1 MEKQYGLL
9 GPYKMVPNL
18 KHNRRPVWKNSL
30 PQLLAQYITQ
40 NLTSDQQYLFYNQDL
55 RGNVSYV
62 KVQLNALIQDPFH
75 FIDKLHFYAYV

>member
-55 RGNVSYV
+55 RGKY
-62 KVQLNALIQDPFH
+62 KLMLYYKIH
-75 FIDKLHFYAYV
+75 FINELHFYAYV

>member
-9 GPYKMVPNL
+9 GPYKIVPNL

-55 RGNVSYV
+55 RGKQCKLCKST
-62 KVQLNALIQDPFH
+62 KVNALLLDPF
-75 FIDKLHFYAYV
+75 YR